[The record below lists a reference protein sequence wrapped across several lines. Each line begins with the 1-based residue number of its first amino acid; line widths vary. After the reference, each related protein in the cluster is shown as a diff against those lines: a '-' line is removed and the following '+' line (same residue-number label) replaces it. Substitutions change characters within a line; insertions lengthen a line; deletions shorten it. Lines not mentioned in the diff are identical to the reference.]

1 MKITNVLPKLGV
13 LLLVIVAFASC
24 EEDFSNLDTNII
36 NENFTS
42 PDTTFSVVAYSKL
55 LGGIQTNGLS
65 SYKLGVYN
73 DPVYGK
79 TISHFLG
86 QMVLSTANPTFPVDS
101 LDPVLERVVLHLPY
115 FSTSST
121 DSDDVTTYTLDS
133 IFGSAPTNISV
144 YESNYFLRDTDP
156 DSNFEDQQKYYSNQG
171 PLFQSNLGQLLATK
185 NAFVPSSDEIELIF
199 EDIDTIALPPGL
211 LIDLPVD
218 FFQQKIIDQEGEEV
232 LINNNNF
239 KNYFRGLFLE
249 ASADGD
255 GNTFIFSTED
265 AKVTLYY
272 SSETTSLDSDGNQQ
286 TDDDGNIIRLLDS
299 YDLNFSGINV
309 NVFNNNLPA
318 SITTGLAN
326 SNSTLGD
333 ETLYIR
339 GGEGIVTIIDLFGGD
354 DNQNGVNDLE
364 ELREKEWLINEAN
377 LIFYVDQDKVSGG
390 SFEPERIMVFDP
402 KNNTIL
408 ADYSIDL
415 TTNNSAVNAVT
426 QHLGRLER
434 DSDENGEYYKIKLT
448 SHVSNL
454 INRDSTNISLG
465 LMVSQN
471 VSLINFRSLENELS
485 VNNPD
490 VESLTQVPASCVIS
504 PEGTV
509 LHGNRSSNQEKRL
522 KLQLFY
528 TEPNN

>member
-24 EEDFSNLDTNII
+24 EEDFSNLDTSII

-86 QMVLSTANPTFPVDS
+86 QMVLSSPNPTFPVDS
-101 LDPVLERVVLHLPY
+101 LDPILERVVLHIPF
-115 FSTSST
+115 FSSSST
-121 DSDDVTTYTLDS
+121 DGDDVTTYTIDS
-133 IFGSAPTNISV
+133 IFGSASTTISV

-171 PLFQSNLGQLLATK
+171 PTFQSNLGQLLATK
-185 NAFVPSSDEIELIF
+185 KDFVPSSDEIELLF
-199 EDIDTIALPPGL
+199 EDIDTLALPPGL

-249 ASADGD
+249 ASADED
-255 GNTFIFSTED
+255 GNTFLFSTAD

-272 SSETTSLDSDGNQQ
+272 SAETTSLDSDGNQQ

-299 YDLNFSGINV
+299 YDLDFSGINV

-318 SITTGLAN
+318 AITTALAA

-333 ETLYIR
+333 ETLYVR
-339 GGEGIVTIIDLFGGD
+339 GGQGIVTIIDLFGGD

-377 LIFYVDQDKVSGG
+377 LILYVDQDKVSGG

-415 TTNNSAVNAVT
+415 TTNNIAVNAVT

-434 DSDENGEYYKIKLT
+434 DSDDNGEYYKIKLT

-471 VSLINFRSLENELS
+471 VSLINFRSLENELP

-490 VESLTQVPASCVIS
+490 VENLTQVPASCIIS